1 MEAFSLEA
9 EGEADL
15 DELSGEELRAAF
27 PAVWRQ
33 EATVS
38 SGLGKVYVLGLAQV
52 GASVCARLD
61 TGGVAVHTADS
72 LVRTASLTGH
82 GGAVSGLCGGGQTS
96 LLYTCSRDETVRVWD
111 LREARTVHTLR
122 DTSDKSKQSGPPGMD
137 RGRPLSCV
145 AVSSDG
151 HTVVAGTD
159 QVSWAQ
165 CYPVELISGEV
176 RRRQFV

>member
-1 MEAFSLEA
+1 MEALSLEA
-9 EGEADL
+9 EGEADR

-27 PAVWRQ
+27 PATWRQ

-38 SGLGKVYVLGLAQV
+38 SGLAKVYVLGLAKLA
-52 GASVCARLD
+52 GSVCARLD
-61 TGGVAVHTADS
+61 TGGVAVHSAES
-72 LVRTASLTGH
+72 LVRTAGLTGH
-82 GGAVSGLCGGGQTS
+82 GGAVSGLCGGQSS

-159 QVSWAQ
+159 QVRWGLGRGKL
-165 CYPVELISGEV
+165 CLLYCEIDLW
-176 RRRQFV
+176 

>member
-1 MEAFSLEA
+1 MEALSLEA
-9 EGEADL
+9 ECEADR
-15 DELSGEELRAAF
+15 DELSGEDLRAAF
-27 PAVWRQ
+27 PATWRQ

-38 SGLGKVYVLGLAQV
+38 SGLVKVYVLGLAQV

-159 QVSWAQ
+159 QVSW
-165 CYPVELISGEV
+165 SGSLGKT
-176 RRRQFV
+176 